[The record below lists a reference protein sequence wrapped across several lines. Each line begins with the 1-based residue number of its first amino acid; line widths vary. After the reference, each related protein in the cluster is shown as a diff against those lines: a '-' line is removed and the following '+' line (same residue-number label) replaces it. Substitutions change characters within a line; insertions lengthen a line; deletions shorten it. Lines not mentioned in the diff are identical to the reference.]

1 MPEASGSEL
10 DMLAERAAKG
20 DSDAFAELARAL
32 VPDWYRI
39 ATHLIDDPTSV
50 EDVVQDIT
58 LKVYLALPKWNRDA
72 GVRTWT
78 YRIAVNAGHDARR
91 AMRHAS
97 RALPLESASNI
108 ASPAT
113 AGAMTD
119 DPFVRDAIARSV
131 SQLPSE
137 LAAVVSL
144 RYGADL
150 GFAEIARV
158 LAIPQGTVSTRLR
171 RALTLLGKA
180 LAPTLGRKDP

>member
-1 MPEASGSEL
+1 MAGETRSEL
-10 DMLAERAAKG
+10 DTLAERAAKG
-20 DSDAFAELARAL
+20 DSDAFAVLARAL

-58 LKVYLALPKWNRDA
+58 LKVYLALPQWNREA

-91 AMRHAS
+91 AMRRVS
-97 RALPLESASNI
+97 RELPLESASNV
-108 ASPAT
+108 ATPA

-119 DPFVRDAIARSV
+119 DPFIRDAIVRSV
-131 SQLPSE
+131 SQLPPE

-180 LAPTLGRKDP
+180 LAPTLGRKHP